1 MPNNDPGALV
11 KRLAERLRDEA
22 AKAGLTLRG
31 FSFMPDLEGDGPPTV
46 QAAFTLDVEAELSD
60 DKTAVDQDAIN
71 AEFERMMAADRDAAR
86 HREAKESLER
96 RLAEGGDLLDDDD

>member
-1 MPNNDPGALV
+1 MTDNDPGALV

-22 AKAGLTLRG
+22 AKVGLTLRG

-46 QAAFTLDVEAELSD
+46 QAAFTLDIEAELAD
-60 DKTAVDQDAIN
+60 DTAIDQDAIN

-86 HREAKESLER
+86 HQEAKEALER
-96 RLAEGGDLLDDDD
+96 RLADGGDLLGDDD